1 MSSTANTVMFDT
13 GNVVQN
19 CAILL
24 WKEVDV
30 QHHSSTLTEC
40 RFTLRSLHGAFA
52 LLYLRNSDF
61 FLSVQRLMLRAFQ
74 VGLIQRGSGWLQQAI
89 EVLDLKLQLSNFLFW
104 EFMSWDH
111 LMSDKKLFLENLDF
125 VHEGWSNSWAGLYCC
140 FGFLFSCVMNR
151 QCYFIECSWP
161 NLGGGGEEEGRWE
174 MRKRKF
180 CWRRGDNP
188 LIASLTAL
196 RLFSKFTI

>member
-1 MSSTANTVMFDT
+1 MEHLLYCIF
-13 GNVVQN
+13 
-19 CAILL
+19 AILI
-24 WKEVDV
+24 
-30 QHHSSTLTEC
+30 
-40 RFTLRSLHGAFA
+40 
-52 LLYLRNSDF
+52 F

-74 VGLIQRGSGWLQQAI
+74 IGLIQRGSGWLQQAI
-89 EVLDLKLQLSNFLFW
+89 EVLDLKLQLPNFLFW

-161 NLGGGGEEEGRWE
+161 NLGGRGRRKEGGKWGNENFADGGEITLWSLRW
-174 MRKRKF
+174 
-180 CWRRGDNP
+180 
-188 LIASLTAL
+188 LH
-196 RLFSKFTI
+196 